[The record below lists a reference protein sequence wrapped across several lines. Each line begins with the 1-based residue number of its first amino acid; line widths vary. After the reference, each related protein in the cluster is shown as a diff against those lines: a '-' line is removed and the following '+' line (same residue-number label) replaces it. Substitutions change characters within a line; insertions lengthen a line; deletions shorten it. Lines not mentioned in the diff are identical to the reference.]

1 MAAPL
6 SQIFTPC
13 QAPSRR
19 LGHRRVLPP
28 CPRASFQ
35 PVSALIPSLHLKPQ
49 HMIRFTPFAFS
60 GFSRQQQRAPVPI
73 YSPAHHSAHARLA
86 LIHDLFCACH
96 KWKCSPL
103 PYRSHVQ
110 LAPVRCLI
118 RPTRWWTFRVDRRVL
133 GDKIGDLPQFGRDRQ
148 FLLCAA
154 CHHCFLASSL
164 AHSRRPADSRTL

>member
-13 QAPSRR
+13 RAPSRR
-19 LGHRRVLPP
+19 LGHRRSAALSPSVFSTCLGPHPVAPP
-28 CPRASFQ
+28 EAAADDQ
-35 PVSALIPSLHLKPQ
+35 VYA
-49 HMIRFTPFAFS
+49 FAFS

-73 YSPAHHSAHARLA
+73 YSPVHHSAHARLA

-96 KWKCSPL
+96 ISDRSPL

-133 GDKIGDLPQFGRDRQ
+133 GDEIGDLPQFGRDRQ
-148 FLLCAA
+148 FLRVRRLPPLLPCLVA
-154 CHHCFLASSL
+154 CPLTASG
-164 AHSRRPADSRTL
+164 